1 VTLPFHAFTFDNAK
15 KHAKIKG
22 IEVTYTQ
29 FLDFLNGPISGLGV
43 QGNVTLLHATGGLN
57 SPYSAT
63 VPGANLVSFTGLPL
77 EQLSK
82 YAYNATLLYAK
93 YGVDAR
99 LAYNWRSKYLM
110 TTISAGN
117 FAPTW
122 AEGFGQLDG
131 SIFVNINKHVK
142 LGVQGTNL
150 LGTKTYLQRSLLAG
164 TTVLPKE
171 VRYQVT
177 DKDTVYDVA
186 LRVKF

>member
-1 VTLPFHAFTFDNAK
+1 VTLPFQAFTFENAK

-29 FLDFLNGPISGLGV
+29 FLDFLNGPISGLGF

-63 VPGANLVSFTGLPL
+63 AGGAGSVSTSGLPY

-82 YAYNATLLYAK
+82 YAYNATLMYAK

-110 TTISAGN
+110 TTISANN

-131 SIFVNINKHVK
+131 SVFVNINKNVK
-142 LGVQGTNL
+142 IGAQVTNI

-171 VRYQVT
+171 VRYQTT
-177 DKDTVYDVA
+177 DKDRVFDLA
-186 LRVKF
+186 LRVRL